1 MSTPIIEQPP
11 QGPGN
16 GRLAPP
22 TPPDGPR
29 GPGSASRASRAALV
43 AVAIGAALL
52 GAGGVAGVLAAT
64 GALDGSAKSTSV
76 VEPVAAASGG
86 TTTAS
91 LNPRALYASSA
102 AGVVDITASGV
113 SSGGDQGG
121 GGGGPFPFGPSGPS
135 GQSQTTAAGSGSVI
149 DGQGRIL
156 TAAHVV
162 QGASSIKVSFQDG
175 TTRTAKLLGADQ
187 STDIALL
194 KVDPSGLTLHPLA
207 LGSSKALAVGDALA
221 VIGDPFQYSRSL
233 STGVVS
239 GLDRTIGATNG
250 FSIAHAI
257 QTDASLNP
265 GNSGGP
271 VLDAK
276 GRLVGIA
283 DQIATGGSSAQT
295 SSGVG
300 FAVPIDIVKSELSQ
314 LESGAQ
320 VRHAFLGIETGN
332 ATDGKG
338 ALVGSVQGGS
348 PAAAAGMHNGDVV
361 TAFDGSPIQGS
372 NDLVSAITSH
382 KPGDRVKLTVRR
394 GSSSVELTATLAAQP
409 RQASTG

>member
-11 QGPGN
+11 TGPGN
-16 GRLAPP
+16 GRLADPP

-29 GPGSASRASRAALV
+29 GRRSSGRTARAFV
-43 AVAIGAALL
+43 AVALTAALL
-52 GAGGVAGVLAAT
+52 GAGAVTGLLAVT
-64 GALDGSAKSTSV
+64 GALDGSTKATSV
-76 VEPVAAASGG
+76 VEPVAASGG
-86 TTTAS
+86 STTAAS
-91 LNPRALYASSA
+91 LNARALYASSA

-113 SSGGDQGG
+113 SSSGDQGG
-121 GGGGPFPFGPSGPS
+121 GPFGPSGPS
-135 GQSQTTAAGSGSVI
+135 QSTAAGSGSVI

-175 TTRTAKLLGADQ
+175 TTRTAQVLGSDQ

-194 KVDPSGLTLHPLA
+194 KVDPSGLTLHPLP
-207 LGSSKALAVGDALA
+207 LGSSKALSVGDALA

-271 VLDAK
+271 VLDAH

-283 DQIATGGSSAQT
+283 DQIATGGSSAQS

-300 FAVPIDIVKSELSQ
+300 FAVPIDLVRSELSQ
-314 LESGAQ
+314 LERGAQ
-320 VRHAFLGIETGN
+320 VSHAYLGIETGN
-332 ATDGKG
+332 SSDGKG
-338 ALVGSVQGGS
+338 ALVGSVRGGG
-348 PAAAAGMHNGDVV
+348 PAAAAGMRNGDVV
-361 TAFDGSPIQGS
+361 TAFDGSPIHGS
-372 NDLVSAITSH
+372 NDLVAAITAH
-382 KPGDRVKLTVRR
+382 RPGDRVKLTVRR
-394 GSSSVELTATLAAQP
+394 GSSSVQVTATLVAQP
-409 RQASTG
+409 RQAPTG

>member
-1 MSTPIIEQPP
+1 MEQPP
-11 QGPGN
+11 TGPGN

-29 GPGSASRASRAALV
+29 GRSATRAARAALV
-43 AVAIGAALL
+43 AVALFAALL
-52 GAGGVAGVLAAT
+52 GAGAVTAVLAAT
-64 GALDGSAKSTSV
+64 GALDGSTKSTSV

-86 TTTAS
+86 TSTAS

-121 GGGGPFPFGPSGPS
+121 GGGGPFGPSGPS

-162 QGASSIKVSFQDG
+162 QGASSIKVNFQDG
-175 TTRTAKLLGADQ
+175 TTRRARVLGADQ
-187 STDIALL
+187 STYIALL

-207 LGSSKALAVGDALA
+207 LGSSKGLAVGDALA

-271 VLDAK
+271 VLDAR

-320 VRHAFLGIETGN
+320 VSHAYLGIETGN
-332 ATDGKG
+332 STDGNG
-338 ALVGSVQGGS
+338 ALVGSVQGGG
-348 PAAAAGMHNGDVV
+348 PAAAAGMRSGDVV
-361 TAFDGSPIQGS
+361 TAFDGSPVHGS
-372 NDLVSAITSH
+372 NDLVAAITSH
-382 KPGDRVKLTVRR
+382 RPGDKVNLTVRR
-394 GSSSVELTATLAAQP
+394 GSSSVNITATLATQP
-409 RQASTG
+409 RQATSG

>member
-1 MSTPIIEQPP
+1 MSTPTLEQPP
-11 QGPGN
+11 AGPEN
-16 GRLAPP
+16 GRLVDP
-22 TPPDGPR
+22 TPP
-29 GPGSASRASRAALV
+29 PGGRRRRRSAARVSRAGLV
-43 AVAIGAALL
+43 AVALCAALL
-52 GAGGVAGVLAAT
+52 GAGAVTSLLLVT
-64 GALDGSAKSTSV
+64 GALDGSTTSTNVVERLSTS
-76 VEPVAAASGG
+76 GG
-86 TTTAS
+86 STKTAG
-91 LNPRALYASSA
+91 LNARALYAGSA
-102 AGVVDITASGV
+102 AGVVDISAQGT
-113 SSGGDQGG
+113 SSGGGQGG
-121 GGGGPFPFGPSGPS
+121 PFGPSGP
-135 GQSQTTAAGSGSVI
+135 SQTTAAGSGSVI

-162 QGASSIKVSFQDG
+162 AGASSIKVSFQDG
-175 TTRTAKLLGADQ
+175 TTRTARVLGADQ

-207 LGSSKALAVGDALA
+207 LGSSKSLSVGDPLA

-271 VLDAK
+271 VLDAR

-283 DQIATGGSSAQT
+283 DQIATGGAQS

-300 FAVPIDIVKSELSQ
+300 FAVPIDLVKSELSQ
-314 LESGAQ
+314 LERGAQ
-320 VRHAFLGIETGN
+320 VNHAYLGVGTGG
-332 ATDGKG
+332 AGDGKG
-338 ALVGSVQGGS
+338 ALVGSVESGG
-348 PAAAAGMHNGDVV
+348 PAAAAGLRSGDVV

-372 NDLVSAITSH
+372 NDLVAAITSH
-382 KPGDRVKLTVRR
+382 RPGDRVKLTVRR
-394 GSSSVELTATLAAQP
+394 GSATNDLTVTLAAQP
-409 RQASTG
+409 RQSSSG

>member
-1 MSTPIIEQPP
+1 MSTPIMEQPP
-11 QGPGN
+11 TGPGN

-29 GPGSASRASRAALV
+29 GRSATRAARAALV
-43 AVAIGAALL
+43 AVALFAALL
-52 GAGGVAGVLAAT
+52 GAGAVTAVLAAT
-64 GALDGSAKSTSV
+64 GALDGSTKSTSV
-76 VEPVAAASGG
+76 VEPVATASGG
-86 TTTAS
+86 TSTAN

-121 GGGGPFPFGPSGPS
+121 GGGGPFGPSGPS

-162 QGASSIKVSFQDG
+162 QGASSIKVNFQDG
-175 TTRTAKLLGADQ
+175 TTRTARVLGADQ

-207 LGSSKALAVGDALA
+207 LGSSKGLAVGDALA

-320 VRHAFLGIETGN
+320 VSHAYLGIETGN
-332 ATDGKG
+332 STDGNG
-338 ALVGSVQGGS
+338 ALVGSVQGGG
-348 PAAAAGMHNGDVV
+348 PAAAAGMRSGDVV
-361 TAFDGSPIQGS
+361 TAFDGSPVHGS
-372 NDLVSAITSH
+372 NDLVAAITSH
-382 KPGDRVKLTVRR
+382 RPGDKVNLTVRR
-394 GSSSVELTATLAAQP
+394 GSSSINITATLATQP
-409 RQASTG
+409 RQATSG

>member
-16 GRLAPP
+16 GRLFDPP

-29 GPGSASRASRAALV
+29 GRRSPARAAPAAIV
-43 AVAIGAALL
+43 AVAIAAALL
-52 GAGGVAGVLAAT
+52 GAGAVTGLLAVT
-64 GALDGSAKSTSV
+64 GALDGSTKATSV
-76 VEPVAAASGG
+76 VEPVAASGG
-86 TTTAS
+86 STTAS
-91 LNPRALYASSA
+91 GLNARALYASSA

-121 GGGGPFPFGPSGPS
+121 GPFGPPG

-175 TTRTAKLLGADQ
+175 TTRTATLLGADQ

-332 ATDGKG
+332 ATDGNG

-394 GSSSVELTATLAAQP
+394 GSSSVEVTATLAAQP

>member
-11 QGPGN
+11 AGPGN
-16 GRLAPP
+16 GRLSDPP

-29 GPGSASRASRAALV
+29 GRRSATRGGRGPAALV
-43 AVAIGAALL
+43 AVALSAAVL
-52 GAGGVAGVLAAT
+52 GAGAVTGLLAAT
-64 GALDGSAKSTSV
+64 GALDGSTNSTSV
-76 VEPVAAASGG
+76 VQPVAASGG
-86 TTTAS
+86 STTAS
-91 LNPRALYASSA
+91 LNARALYASSA

-113 SSGGDQGG
+113 SSGGGQGG
-121 GGGGPFPFGPSGPS
+121 GPFGPSGPS

-162 QGASSIKVSFQDG
+162 QGASSIKVNFQDG
-175 TTRTAKLLGADQ
+175 TTRTARVLGADQ

-207 LGSSKALAVGDALA
+207 LGSSKSLSVGDALA

-271 VLDAK
+271 VLDAR

-283 DQIATGGSSAQT
+283 DQIATGGSSSQS

-300 FAVPIDIVKSELSQ
+300 FAVPIDLVKSELSQ

-320 VRHAFLGIETGN
+320 VSHAYLGIETGN
-332 ATDGKG
+332 STDGKG
-338 ALVGSVQGGS
+338 ALVGSVQGSG

-361 TAFDGSPIQGS
+361 TAFDGSPIHGS
-372 NDLVSAITSH
+372 NDLVAAITSH
-382 KPGDRVKLTVRR
+382 HPGDKVNLTVRR
-394 GSSSVELTATLAAQP
+394 GSSSVNLTATLATQP
-409 RQASTG
+409 RQATTG

>member
-1 MSTPIIEQPP
+1 MAPS
-11 QGPGN
+11 
-16 GRLAPP
+16 APP
-22 TPPDGPR
+22 
-29 GPGSASRASRAALV
+29 
-43 AVAIGAALL
+43 
-52 GAGGVAGVLAAT
+52 
-64 GALDGSAKSTSV
+64 
-76 VEPVAAASGG
+76 
-86 TTTAS
+86 
-91 LNPRALYASSA
+91 
-102 AGVVDITASGV
+102 
-113 SSGGDQGG
+113 
-121 GGGGPFPFGPSGPS
+121 
-135 GQSQTTAAGSGSVI
+135 GQSQSSTAAGSGSVI

-175 TTRTAKLLGADQ
+175 TTRTAQVLGSDQ

-207 LGSSKALAVGDALA
+207 LGSSKGLSVGDALA

-271 VLDAK
+271 VLDAH

-283 DQIATGGSSAQT
+283 DQIATGGSSSQS

-300 FAVPIDIVKSELSQ
+300 FAVPIDLVKSELSQ

-320 VRHAFLGIETGN
+320 VSHAYPRHRDEQLDRRQGRAGRIGPGRRPRRGGRN
-332 ATDGKG
+332 AQRRRRHG
-338 ALVGSVQGGS
+338 
-348 PAAAAGMHNGDVV
+348 
-361 TAFDGSPIQGS
+361 
-372 NDLVSAITSH
+372 
-382 KPGDRVKLTVRR
+382 VRR
-394 GSSSVELTATLAAQP
+394 LSDSRLE
-409 RQASTG
+409 

>member
-1 MSTPIIEQPP
+1 MSAPIIEPP
-11 QGPGN
+11 PTGPRN
-16 GRLAPP
+16 GRLADPA

-29 GPGSASRASRAALV
+29 GRRSPARGARDVV
-43 AVAIGAALL
+43 AVALVAALL
-52 GAGGVAGVLAAT
+52 GAGAVTGLLYAT
-64 GALDGSAKSTSV
+64 GALDSSTKATSV
-76 VEPVAAASGG
+76 VEPVAASGG
-86 TTTAS
+86 STTAS
-91 LNPRALYASSA
+91 GLNARALYANSA
-102 AGVVDITASGV
+102 AGVVDITANGV
-113 SSGGDQGG
+113 SSSGDQGG
-121 GGGGPFPFGPSGPS
+121 GPFGPSGPS
-135 GQSQTTAAGSGSVI
+135 QSTAAGSGSVI

-175 TTRTAKLLGADQ
+175 TTRTAQVLGSDQ

-207 LGSSKALAVGDALA
+207 LGSSKGLSVGDAVA

-271 VLDAK
+271 VLDAH

-283 DQIATGGSSAQT
+283 DQIATGGSSAQS

-300 FAVPIDIVKSELSQ
+300 FAVPIDLVKSELSQ
-314 LESGAQ
+314 LESGAR
-320 VRHAFLGIETGN
+320 VRHAFLGIETN
-332 ATDGKG
+332 NSSDGKG
-338 ALVGSVQGGS
+338 ALVGSVQGGG
-348 PAAAAGMHNGDVV
+348 PAAAAGMHHGDVV
-361 TAFDGSPIQGS
+361 TAFDGSPIHGS
-372 NDLVSAITSH
+372 NDLVAAITARR
-382 KPGDRVKLTVRR
+382 PGDRVTLTVRR
-394 GSSSVELTATLAAQP
+394 GSSSVTVTATLAVQP
-409 RQASTG
+409 RQASAGG

>member
-11 QGPGN
+11 TGPGN
-16 GRLAPP
+16 GRLADPP

-29 GPGSASRASRAALV
+29 GRRSAVRAGRGALV
-43 AVAIGAALL
+43 AVAVGAALL
-52 GAGGVAGVLAAT
+52 GAGAVTGLLAAT
-64 GALDGSAKSTSV
+64 GALDGSTKATNV
-76 VEPVAAASGG
+76 VEPVAASGVSTAASG
-86 TTTAS
+86 
-91 LNPRALYASSA
+91 LNARALYASSA

-113 SSGGDQGG
+113 SSSGGQGG
-121 GGGGPFPFGPSGPS
+121 GPFGPSGPS
-135 GQSQTTAAGSGSVI
+135 QATAAGSGSVI

-175 TTRTAKLLGADQ
+175 TTRTAQVLGTDQ

-207 LGSSKALAVGDALA
+207 LGSSKSLSVGDALA

-271 VLDAK
+271 VLDAR

-283 DQIATGGSSAQT
+283 DQIATGGASSQS

-300 FAVPIDIVKSELSQ
+300 FAVPIDLVKSELSQ
-314 LESGAQ
+314 LERGAQ
-320 VRHAFLGIETGN
+320 VSHAYLGIETGN
-332 ATDGKG
+332 STDGKG
-338 ALVGSVQGGS
+338 ALVGSVQGSG
-348 PAAAAGMHNGDVV
+348 PAAAAGMRNGDVV
-361 TAFDGSPIQGS
+361 TAFDGSPIHGS
-372 NDLVSAITSH
+372 NDLVAAITSH
-382 KPGDRVKLTVRR
+382 RPGDRVKLTVRR
-394 GSSSVELTATLAAQP
+394 GSSSVEVTATLAAQP

>member
-11 QGPGN
+11 TGPRN
-16 GRLAPP
+16 GRLADPP

-29 GPGSASRASRAALV
+29 GRSAIRAGRAALV
-43 AVAIGAALL
+43 AVAVSAALL
-52 GAGGVAGVLAAT
+52 GAGVVTGLLAAT
-64 GALDGSAKSTSV
+64 GALDGSTNATSV
-76 VEPVAAASGG
+76 VAPVAASGG
-86 TTTAS
+86 STTAS
-91 LNPRALYASSA
+91 SLNARALYASSA

-113 SSGGDQGG
+113 SSSGNQ
-121 GGGGPFPFGPSGPS
+121 GGGPFGPPS
-135 GQSQTTAAGSGSVI
+135 QSQATAAGSGSVI

-175 TTRTAKLLGADQ
+175 TTRTARVLGADQ

-207 LGSSKALAVGDALA
+207 LGSSKSLSVGDALA

-271 VLDAK
+271 VLDAR

-283 DQIATGGSSAQT
+283 DQIATGGSSSQT

-300 FAVPIDIVKSELSQ
+300 FAVPIDLVKSELSQ
-314 LESGAQ
+314 LERGAQ
-320 VRHAFLGIETGN
+320 VSHAYLGIETGN
-332 ATDGKG
+332 SSDGKG
-338 ALVGSVQGGS
+338 ALVGSVQGGG
-348 PAAAAGMHNGDVV
+348 PAAAAGLRNGDVV
-361 TAFDGSPIQGS
+361 TAFDGSPIHGS

-382 KPGDRVKLTVRR
+382 RPGDRVKLTVRR
-394 GSSSVELTATLAAQP
+394 GSSSVEVTATLVAQP

>member
-1 MSTPIIEQPP
+1 
-11 QGPGN
+11 
-16 GRLAPP
+16 
-22 TPPDGPR
+22 
-29 GPGSASRASRAALV
+29 
-43 AVAIGAALL
+43 
-52 GAGGVAGVLAAT
+52 
-64 GALDGSAKSTSV
+64 
-76 VEPVAAASGG
+76 
-86 TTTAS
+86 
-91 LNPRALYASSA
+91 
-102 AGVVDITASGV
+102 VVDITASGV
-113 SSGGDQGG
+113 STSGGQGG
-121 GGGGPFPFGPSGPS
+121 GPGGPFGPSGP
-135 GQSQTTAAGSGSVI
+135 SQTTAAGSGSVI

-175 TTRTAKLLGADQ
+175 TTRTARVLGSDQ

-207 LGSSKALAVGDALA
+207 LGSSKSLSVGDALA

-271 VLDAK
+271 VLDAR

-283 DQIATGGSSAQT
+283 DQIATGGSSSQT

-300 FAVPIDIVKSELSQ
+300 FAVPIDLVKSELSQ
-314 LESGAQ
+314 LERGAQ
-320 VRHAFLGIETGN
+320 VSHAYLGIETGN
-332 ATDGKG
+332 SSDGKG
-338 ALVGSVQGGS
+338 ALVGSVQGGG
-348 PAAAAGMHNGDVV
+348 PAAAAGLRNGDVV
-361 TAFDGSPIQGS
+361 TAFDGSPIHGS

-382 KPGDRVKLTVRR
+382 RPGDRVKLTVRR
-394 GSSSVELTATLAAQP
+394 GSSNVEVTATLVAQP

>member
-11 QGPGN
+11 KGPGN
-16 GRLAPP
+16 GRLADPP

-29 GPGSASRASRAALV
+29 RRRSAGGAARAALV
-43 AVAIGAALL
+43 AVAVGAALL
-52 GAGGVAGVLAAT
+52 GAGAVTGLLAVT
-64 GALDGSAKSTSV
+64 GALDGSTNSTSV
-76 VEPVAAASGG
+76 VEPVAASGG
-86 TTTAS
+86 STSAVS

-113 SSGGDQGG
+113 TSSGGQGG
-121 GGGGPFPFGPSGPS
+121 GPFGPSGPS

-162 QGASSIKVSFQDG
+162 QGASSIKVNFQDG
-175 TTRTAKLLGADQ
+175 TTRTARVLGSDQ

-207 LGSSKALAVGDALA
+207 LGSSKSLSVGDALA

-271 VLDAK
+271 VLNAR
-276 GRLVGIA
+276 GQLVGIA
-283 DQIATGGSSAQT
+283 DQIATGGSSSQS

-300 FAVPIDIVKSELSQ
+300 FAVPIDLVKSELSQ
-314 LESGAQ
+314 LEQGAQ
-320 VRHAFLGIETGN
+320 VSHAYLGIETGN
-332 ATDGKG
+332 STDGKG
-338 ALVGSVQGGS
+338 ALVGSVQGGG
-348 PAAAAGMHNGDVV
+348 PASAAGLRSGDVV
-361 TAFDGSPIQGS
+361 TAFDGSPIHGS
-372 NDLVSAITSH
+372 SDLVAAITSH
-382 KPGDRVKLTVRR
+382 RPGDKVKLTVRR
-394 GSSSVELTATLAAQP
+394 GSSSVDVTATLATQP
-409 RQASTG
+409 RQAASG

>member
-1 MSTPIIEQPP
+1 MIHNRSEHTSSLLNNIKS
-11 QGPGN
+11 PG
-16 GRLAPP
+16 GH
-22 TPPDGPR
+22 
-29 GPGSASRASRAALV
+29 SR
-43 AVAIGAALL
+43 ALL
-52 GAGGVAGVLAAT
+52 GAGAVTGVLAAT
-64 GALDGSAKSTSV
+64 GALDGSTKSTSV
-76 VEPVAAASGG
+76 VQPVAASGG
-86 TTTAS
+86 STTAS
-91 LNPRALYASSA
+91 GLNARALYASSA

-113 SSGGDQGG
+113 SSSGDQGG
-121 GGGGPFPFGPSGPS
+121 GPFGAP

-162 QGASSIKVSFQDG
+162 QGASSIKVNFQDG
-175 TTRTAKLLGADQ
+175 TTRTARVLGADQ

-207 LGSSKALAVGDALA
+207 LGSSKSLSVGDALA

-271 VLDAK
+271 VLDAR

-283 DQIATGGSSAQT
+283 DQIATGGSSSQS

-300 FAVPIDIVKSELSQ
+300 FAVPIDLVKSELSQ
-314 LESGAQ
+314 LESGAR
-320 VRHAFLGIETGN
+320 VSHAYLGIETGN
-332 ATDGKG
+332 STDGKG

-348 PAAAAGMHNGDVV
+348 PAAAAGLRNGDVV
-361 TAFDGSPIQGS
+361 TAFDGSPIHGS

-382 KPGDRVKLTVRR
+382 RPGDRVKLSVRR
-394 GSSSVELTATLAAQP
+394 GSSSVEVTATLAAQP

>member
-1 MSTPIIEQPP
+1 
-11 QGPGN
+11 
-16 GRLAPP
+16 
-22 TPPDGPR
+22 
-29 GPGSASRASRAALV
+29 V
-43 AVAIGAALL
+43 
-52 GAGGVAGVLAAT
+52 
-64 GALDGSAKSTSV
+64 
-76 VEPVAAASGG
+76 
-86 TTTAS
+86 
-91 LNPRALYASSA
+91 SSA
-102 AGVVDITASGV
+102 
-113 SSGGDQGG
+113 GDQGG
-121 GGGGPFPFGPSGPS
+121 GGGPFGPPS
-135 GQSQTTAAGSGSVI
+135 QSQTTAAGSGSVI

-162 QGASSIKVSFQDG
+162 QGASSIKVNFQDG
-175 TTRTAKLLGADQ
+175 TTRTARLLGADQ

-207 LGSSKALAVGDALA
+207 LGSSNSLSVGDALA

-283 DQIATGGSSAQT
+283 DQIAT
-295 SSGVG
+295 
-300 FAVPIDIVKSELSQ
+300 VPIDLVKSELSQ

-320 VRHAFLGIETGN
+320 VSHAYLGIETGN
-332 ATDGKG
+332 SSDGNG
-338 ALVGSVQGGS
+338 ALVGAVQGGG
-348 PAAAAGMHNGDVV
+348 PAAAAGLKKGDVV
-361 TAFDGSPIQGS
+361 TAFDGSAIHGS
-372 NDLVSAITSH
+372 NDLVAAITAH
-382 KPGDRVKLTVRR
+382 RPGDKVKLTVRR
-394 GSSSVELTATLAAQP
+394 GSSSVDVTATLATQP
-409 RQASTG
+409 RQATSG

>member
-1 MSTPIIEQPP
+1 MSTPTIEQPP
-11 QGPGN
+11 TGPRN
-16 GRLAPP
+16 GRLADPP

-29 GPGSASRASRAALV
+29 GRRSAARAALV
-43 AVAIGAALL
+43 AVALFAALL
-52 GAGGVAGVLAAT
+52 GAGAVTGVLAAT
-64 GALDGSAKSTSV
+64 GALDGSTQSTSV
-76 VEPVAAASGG
+76 VQPVAASGG
-86 TTTAS
+86 STAAS
-91 LNPRALYASSA
+91 LNARALYASSA

-113 SSGGDQGG
+113 SSGGGQGG
-121 GGGGPFPFGPSGPS
+121 GPFGPSGPS

-162 QGASSIKVSFQDG
+162 QGASSIKVNFQDG
-175 TTRTAKLLGADQ
+175 TTRTAQVLGADQ

-207 LGSSKALAVGDALA
+207 LGSSKSLSVGDALA

-271 VLDAK
+271 VLDAR

-283 DQIATGGSSAQT
+283 DQIATGGSSSQT

-300 FAVPIDIVKSELSQ
+300 FAVPIDLVKSELSQ
-314 LESGAQ
+314 LERGAQ
-320 VRHAFLGIETGN
+320 VSHAYLGIETGN
-332 ATDGKG
+332 SSDGKG
-338 ALVGSVQGGS
+338 ALVGSVQGGG
-348 PAAAAGMHNGDVV
+348 PAAAAGLRNGDVV
-361 TAFDGSPIQGS
+361 TAFDGSPIHGS

-382 KPGDRVKLTVRR
+382 RPGDRVKLTVRR
-394 GSSSVELTATLAAQP
+394 GSSSVDVTATLVAQP

>member
-1 MSTPIIEQPP
+1 MSTPIIDQPP
-11 QGPGN
+11 TGPRN
-16 GRLAPP
+16 GRPADPP
-22 TPPDGPR
+22 TPPAGPR
-29 GPGSASRASRAALV
+29 GRRPAGRAGRAALV
-43 AVAIGAALL
+43 AVALAAALL
-52 GAGGVAGVLAAT
+52 GAGAVTGVLAAT
-64 GALDGSAKSTSV
+64 GALDGSTKSTSV
-76 VEPVAAASGG
+76 VEPVAASGG
-86 TTTAS
+86 STTAS

-113 SSGGDQGG
+113 SSGGDQGRG
-121 GGGGPFPFGPSGPS
+121 PFGPPGPS
-135 GQSQTTAAGSGSVI
+135 GQSQTAAGSGSVI

-162 QGASSIKVSFQDG
+162 QGASSIKVNFQDG
-175 TTRTAKLLGADQ
+175 TTRTARVLGTDQ

-207 LGSSKALAVGDALA
+207 LGSSKSLSVGDALA

-271 VLDAK
+271 VLDAR

-283 DQIATGGSSAQT
+283 DQIATGSSSQS

-300 FAVPIDIVKSELSQ
+300 FAVPIDLVKSELSQ

-320 VRHAFLGIETGN
+320 VRHAYLGIETGN
-332 ATDGKG
+332 STDGKG
-338 ALVGSVQGGS
+338 ALVGSVQGGG
-348 PAAAAGMHNGDVV
+348 PAAAAGLRDGDVV
-361 TAFDGSPIQGS
+361 TAFDGSPIHGS
-372 NDLVSAITSH
+372 NDLVAAITSH
-382 KPGDRVKLTVRR
+382 RPGDRVTLTVRR
-394 GSSSVELTATLAAQP
+394 GSSNVSVSATLAAQP
-409 RQASTG
+409 QRASSSG

>member
-1 MSTPIIEQPP
+1 MSAPIMEPP
-11 QGPGN
+11 PTGPRN
-16 GRLAPP
+16 GRLADPP

-29 GPGSASRASRAALV
+29 GRRSIAGAVV
-43 AVAIGAALL
+43 AVALVAALL
-52 GAGGVAGVLAAT
+52 GAGTVTGLLFAT
-64 GALDGSAKSTSV
+64 GALDTSTKPTSV
-76 VEPVAAASGG
+76 VEPVAASGG
-86 TTTAS
+86 STTAS
-91 LNPRALYASSA
+91 GLNARALYANSS
-102 AGVVDITASGV
+102 AGVVDITANGV

-121 GGGGPFPFGPSGPS
+121 GPFGPSGPS
-135 GQSQTTAAGSGSVI
+135 HSTAAGSGSVI

-175 TTRTAKLLGADQ
+175 TTRTAQVLGSDQ

-207 LGSSKALAVGDALA
+207 LGSSKGLSVGDALA

-271 VLDAK
+271 VLDAH

-283 DQIATGGSSAQT
+283 DQIATGGSTSQS

-300 FAVPIDIVKSELSQ
+300 FAVPIDLVKSELSQ
-314 LESGAQ
+314 LESGAR
-320 VRHAFLGIETGN
+320 VRHAFLGIETN
-332 ATDGKG
+332 NSSDGKG
-338 ALVGSVQGGS
+338 ALVGSVQGGG

-361 TAFDGSPIQGS
+361 TAFDGAPIHGS
-372 NDLVSAITSH
+372 NDLVAAITARR
-382 KPGDRVKLTVRR
+382 PGDRVRLTVRR
-394 GSSSVELTATLAAQP
+394 GSSSVKVTATLAAQP
-409 RQASTG
+409 RQASTAG

>member
-11 QGPGN
+11 TGPGN

-29 GPGSASRASRAALV
+29 GPQSATRAGRAALV

-64 GALDGSAKSTSV
+64 GALDGSTKSTSV
-76 VEPVAAASGG
+76 VEPVAAAAGG

-121 GGGGPFPFGPSGPS
+121 GGGGPFGPSGPS

-175 TTRTAKLLGADQ
+175 TTKTAKLLGADQ

-207 LGSSKALAVGDALA
+207 LGSSKTLAVGDALA

-332 ATDGKG
+332 STAGNG
-338 ALVGSVQGGS
+338 ALVGSVQGGG
-348 PAAAAGMHNGDVV
+348 PAAAAGMRSGDVV
-361 TAFDGSPIQGS
+361 TAFDGSPIHGS
-372 NDLVSAITSH
+372 NDLVAAITSH
-382 KPGDRVKLTVRR
+382 RPGDKVKLTVRR
-394 GSSSVELTATLAAQP
+394 GSRSVEITATLATQP
-409 RQASTG
+409 RQATSG

>member
-16 GRLAPP
+16 GRLFDPP

-29 GPGSASRASRAALV
+29 DRRSSARAARAALV
-43 AVAIGAALL
+43 AVAIAAALL
-52 GAGGVAGVLAAT
+52 GAGAVTGLLAVT
-64 GALDGSAKSTSV
+64 GALDGSTKATSV
-76 VEPVAAASGG
+76 VEPVAAGG
-86 TTTAS
+86 STTAS
-91 LNPRALYASSA
+91 SLNARALYASSA

-121 GGGGPFPFGPSGPS
+121 GPFGPPE

-175 TTRTAKLLGADQ
+175 TTRTARVLGADQ

-207 LGSSKALAVGDALA
+207 LGSSNSLSVGDALA

-271 VLDAK
+271 VLDSK

-314 LESGAQ
+314 LESGAP
-320 VRHAFLGIETGN
+320 VSHAFLGIETGN
-332 ATDGKG
+332 ATDGNG
-338 ALVGSVQGGS
+338 ALVGSVQGGG
-348 PAAAAGMHNGDVV
+348 PAAAAGMRSGDVV
-361 TAFDGSPIQGS
+361 TAFDGSPIRGS

-394 GSSSVELTATLAAQP
+394 GSGSVEITATLAAQP